1 LKIAFTADLHLT
13 AGQMYPERYHALENI
28 FQQMVEGRISTLIIA
43 GDLFDETSRNYAEF
57 DKLCSKNKDIK
68 VLVIPGNHDSVL
80 NQQEV
85 TAANLE
91 IYSEPKLQDFGGNA
105 PPFLFLP
112 FKKGKTMGEFIS
124 GFASELGENNWVLV
138 GHGDWA
144 EGYEPNPFEPGVY
157 MPLTRSDLENFKPAQ
172 VFLGH
177 IHKAMDKGKV
187 HYIGSPCGLDIR
199 ETGRRRFLI
208 FDTDA
213 GKIEHRKVDSQ
224 VIFFNESLVILPVED
239 EADYIEKEIA
249 ERITSWDLE
258 EEEIPKTQIKVKVY
272 GYSSDKRKLME
283 TIREAFREF
292 TFYKSWEPDLTE
304 VSVAEDINRAEISD
318 RVSAWI
324 DKLDWNTINNHPSKE
339 LILLQALK
347 VIYED

>member
-1 LKIAFTADLHLT
+1 MRIAFTADLHLT
-13 AGQMYPERYHALENI
+13 SGQTYPERYDALENI
-28 FQQMVEGRISTLIIA
+28 LEQMVRGGLGTLIIA

-57 DKLCSKNKDIK
+57 DKLCSKYKDIK
-68 VLVIPGNHDSVL
+68 ILVIPGNHDNLL

-85 TAANLE
+85 TAANLD
-91 IYSEPKLQDFGGNA
+91 IYSEPRFKSFGENA
-105 PPFLFLP
+105 PTFLFLP

-124 GFASELGENNWVLV
+124 GFVSELPENNWVLI

-157 MPLTRSDLENFKPAQ
+157 MPLTRSDLENFKPSQ

-208 FDTDA
+208 FDTDT
-213 GKIEHRKVDSQ
+213 GKIESRKVDSR
-224 VIFFNESLVILPVED
+224 VIFFNESFVILPVDD
-239 EADYIEKEIA
+239 ESNYIRKQIA
-249 ERITSWDLE
+249 ERIKSWELKQS
-258 EEEIPKTQIKVKVY
+258 EIPKTQIKVKVY
-272 GYSSDKRKLME
+272 GYSSDKRRLMG
-283 TIREAFREF
+283 TIKESFRSF
-292 TFYKSWEPDLTE
+292 TFYKNWEPDLSE
-304 VSVAEDINRAEISD
+304 VSVADDVNRAEISN

-324 DKLDWNTINNHPSKE
+324 DQLSWSNTNSQPGKE

>member
-1 LKIAFTADLHLT
+1 LKVAFTADLHLT

-28 FQQMVEGRISTLIIA
+28 FQQMMEGEFGTLIIA
-43 GDLFDETSRNYAEF
+43 GDLFDETSQNYAEF
-57 DKLCSKNKDIK
+57 DKLCSKYKDIK

-105 PPFLFLP
+105 LPFLFLP

-124 GFASELGENNWVLV
+124 GFASDLGENNWVLV

-199 ETGRRRFLI
+199 ETGRRRWLI
-208 FDTDA
+208 FDTET
-213 GKIEHRKVDSQ
+213 GKIDSQTVDSQ
-224 VIFFNESLVILPVED
+224 VIFFNESFVILPVED
-239 EADYIEKEIA
+239 EADYIKKEIA
-249 ERITSWDLE
+249 ERIKSWELK

-272 GYSSDKRKLME
+272 GYSSDKRKLMG
-283 TIREAFREF
+283 TIKEAFRNF
-292 TFYKSWEPDLTE
+292 QFYKNWEADLSE
-304 VSVAEDINRAEISD
+304 VSVADDINRAEISD
-318 RVSAWI
+318 RVSTWI
-324 DKLDWNTINNHPSKE
+324 DNLNLNNTNDHPSKE

>member
-1 LKIAFTADLHLT
+1 MKIAFTADLHLT
-13 AGQMYPERYHALENI
+13 TGQMYPERYQALENI
-28 FQQMVEGRISTLIIA
+28 FQQLVDEGINTLVVA

-57 DKLCSKNKDIK
+57 DRLCTKYKDIK
-68 VLVIPGNHDSVL
+68 VLVVPGNHDSLL

-85 TAANLE
+85 TAVNLE
-91 IYSEPKLQDFGGNA
+91 IYSEPKLKNFGENS
-105 PPFLFLP
+105 PTFLFLP
-112 FKKGKTMGEFIS
+112 FKKGRTMGEFIS
-124 GFASELGENNWVLV
+124 GFAADLPENNWVLI

-177 IHKAMDKGKV
+177 IHKAMDRGKV

-208 FDTDA
+208 FDTDT
-213 GKIEHRKVDSQ
+213 GKNESRKVDSK
-224 VIFFNESLVILPVED
+224 VIFFNETFVVLPVDNEMN
-239 EADYIEKEIA
+239 YIKKQIT
-249 ERITSWDLE
+249 ERIEGWGLE
-258 EEEIPKTQIKVKVY
+258 QSERAKTQIKVKFY
-272 GYSSDKRKLME
+272 GYSSDKRRLME
-283 TIREAFREF
+283 IIKESFHVF
-292 TFYKSWEPDLTE
+292 NFYKNWEPDLSE
-304 VSVAEDINRAEISD
+304 VSVADDVNRAEISN

-324 DKLDWNTINNHPSKE
+324 EKLNWNKTNNHPSKE